1 MGERKKRKDMRARER
16 EREVE
21 RGRKSGFI
29 NLRFD
34 FFAFVP
40 KEIKSLPKP
49 KMNIQTSGHRLG
61 TEVTKLLK
69 NNRKG
74 FESSPEEAIVLI

>member
-1 MGERKKRKDMRARER
+1 MEWDYRERVKGGSMRERKKEEGYESER
-16 EREVE
+16 ERGRE

-34 FFAFVP
+34 FFAFAP

-49 KMNIQTSGHRLG
+49 KMNIQTSGH
-61 TEVTKLLK
+61 
-69 NNRKG
+69 
-74 FESSPEEAIVLI
+74 

>member
-1 MGERKKRKDMRARER
+1 MEWDYRERVKGGSMRERKKRKDMRARER
-16 EREVE
+16 EGE

-34 FFAFVP
+34 FFAFAP

-49 KMNIQTSGHRLG
+49 KMNIQTSGH
-61 TEVTKLLK
+61 
-69 NNRKG
+69 
-74 FESSPEEAIVLI
+74 

>member
-1 MGERKKRKDMRARER
+1 MQMYGMGLSGESKRWKYEREKKEEGYESERESERER
-16 EREVE
+16 EREGE

-34 FFAFVP
+34 FFAFAP

-49 KMNIQTSGHRLG
+49 KMNIQTSGH
-61 TEVTKLLK
+61 
-69 NNRKG
+69 
-74 FESSPEEAIVLI
+74 